1 MQGKNGLLGYSIL
14 IVWVRKGIGS
24 QKKEKMRYG
33 IYPRSWVR
41 FVQTENNVG
50 GILGE
55 KTEKVKYPEGVW
67 SKKQTSLYGERVL
80 K

>member
-1 MQGKNGLLGYSIL
+1 
-14 IVWVRKGIGS
+14 
-24 QKKEKMRYG
+24 MRYG

-55 KTEKVKYPEGVW
+55 KTEKSEVSRGCMKQKANQFIWGKSFEIIDFSR
-67 SKKQTSLYGERVL
+67 SKTDQEIF
-80 K
+80 

>member
-1 MQGKNGLLGYSIL
+1 
-14 IVWVRKGIGS
+14 
-24 QKKEKMRYG
+24 MRYG

-55 KTEKVKYPEGVW
+55 KTEKVKYPEGV
-67 SKKQTSLYGERVL
+67 
-80 K
+80 